1 MTCIRMSRERRSA
14 CLVVCPERMTSTMAS
29 ARGDSTTASVTERWE
44 VCRPRCDRTRA
55 RSSSNMSRIWWRP
68 AVPPDSAE
76 ASPRATPQIRQS
88 RGSRNRLLQVALPVR
103 TLLSPLRGPIPRVL
117 WMLGRLRS
125 ASISRTRRMPSWA
138 STIAQLMLVVVF
150 PSCGSALVIM
160 ITLGGAP
167 RFDNSNDVRSA
178 R

>member
-1 MTCIRMSRERRSA
+1 M
-14 CLVVCPERMTSTMAS
+14 LL
-29 ARGDSTTASVTERWE
+29 
-44 VCRPRCDRTRA
+44 
-55 RSSSNMSRIWWRP
+55 
-68 AVPPDSAE
+68 E
-76 ASPRATPQIRQS
+76 ASNSAGFGGGVPAGNID
-88 RGSRNRLLQVALPVR
+88 RLGRIEDRVMVCCKVALPVR

-125 ASISRTRRMPSWA
+125 ASISRTRTPFCA
-138 STIAQLMLVVVF
+138 STTAQLMLVVVF

-167 RFDNSNDVRSA
+167 RFDNNREVRRA